1 MSPIGLQDFLIVSA
15 ALFFT
20 GVIGFLSRK
29 NLFIVFMSIEM
40 MLNAVNL
47 SFLAFARG
55 MGQMDGQVVVFMVV
69 AVAAAEIAIGLAL
82 VILLFKHRETL
93 NTDAYQVMK
102 G

>member
-1 MSPIGLQDFLIVSA
+1 MIGMQDVLIVAA

-20 GVIGFLSRK
+20 GVVGFLSRK
-29 NLFIVFMSIEM
+29 NLFIVFMSIEL

-47 SFLAFARG
+47 TFITVARG
-55 MGQMDGQVVVFMVV
+55 LGQVDGQVVTFMVI

-93 NTDAYQVMK
+93 NVDAYQVMK

>member
-1 MSPIGLQDFLIVSA
+1 MIGMEDFLIVAA

-20 GVIGFLSRK
+20 GVVGFLSRK

-47 SFLAFARG
+47 TFITVSRG
-55 MGQMDGQVVVFMVV
+55 LGQVDGQVVTFMVI

-93 NTDAYQVMK
+93 NVDAYQVMK

>member
-1 MSPIGLQDFLIVSA
+1 MIGMQDFLIVAA

-20 GVIGFLSRK
+20 GVVGFLSRK
-29 NLFIVFMSIEM
+29 NLFIVFMSIEL

-47 SFLAFARG
+47 TFLTVARG
-55 MGQMDGQVVVFMVV
+55 LGQVDGQVVTFMVI

-93 NTDAYQVMK
+93 NVDAYQVMK

>member
-1 MSPIGLQDFLIVSA
+1 MSPIGIQDFLIVSA

-20 GVIGFLSRK
+20 GVVGFLSRK

-47 SFLAFARG
+47 SFLTFSRG
-55 MGQMDGQVVVFMVV
+55 LGQVDGQVVVFMVV

-93 NTDAYQVMK
+93 NVDAYQVMK

>member
-1 MSPIGLQDFLIVSA
+1 MIGMEDFLIVAA

-20 GVIGFLSRK
+20 GVVGFLSRK

-47 SFLAFARG
+47 TFITVARG
-55 MGQMDGQVVVFMVV
+55 LGQVDGQVVTFMVI

-93 NTDAYQVMK
+93 NVDAYQVMK

>member
-1 MSPIGLQDFLIVSA
+1 MIGMQDFLIVSA

-20 GVIGFLSRK
+20 GVVGFLSRK
-29 NLFIVFMSIEM
+29 NLFIVFMSIEL

-47 SFLAFARG
+47 SFITVARG
-55 MGQMDGQVVVFMVV
+55 LGQVDGQVVTFMVI

-93 NTDAYQVMK
+93 NVDAYQVMK

>member
-1 MSPIGLQDFLIVSA
+1 MIGMQDFLILSA

-20 GVIGFLSRK
+20 GVVGFLSRK
-29 NLFIVFMSIEM
+29 NLFIVFMSIEL

-47 SFLAFARG
+47 SFITVARG
-55 MGQMDGQVVVFMVV
+55 LGQVDGQVVTFMVI

-93 NTDAYQVMK
+93 NVDAYQVMK